1 MDTTAAGT
9 PAPMTPPAQQS
20 ATASANAAPAPT
32 LKAPAPDEVAAVMPE
47 NAGNRNPQGDKYKQ
61 EVASLLDAYEA
72 KQARVSAE
80 REAERQA
87 KPPEPEGLREG
98 ESWDAIYKDQSPEVQ
113 RAMAEVRKM
122 VTRKTQEVAAEKR
135 KLEAQNKA
143 LLESGLINE
152 LSQQAGQMPE
162 DFDPFN
168 PDHLSQVIEAK
179 VAARLKQVLEP
190 LHQQHQQHEASARYQ
205 TFREQHPDLVEN
217 PEIKTGVYKA
227 LQADP
232 TLKLEAAYWM
242 VKGKTYD
249 QQKRADEEQRA
260 VRRRAAQRA
269 AQVPAAGR
277 RPGNQVLDHDLKDLP
292 AWAIYER
299 LKAQQT

>member
-98 ESWDAIYKDQSPEVQ
+98 GFSSPGGIFNQ
-113 RAMAEVRKM
+113 NMPAG
-122 VTRKTQEVAAEKR
+122 EKR
-135 KLEAQNKA
+135 RECEFNLN
-143 LLESGLINE
+143 LLIAYDVINCI
-152 LSQQAGQMPE
+152 
-162 DFDPFN
+162 N
-168 PDHLSQVIEAK
+168 
-179 VAARLKQVLEP
+179 
-190 LHQQHQQHEASARYQ
+190 
-205 TFREQHPDLVEN
+205 
-217 PEIKTGVYKA
+217 
-227 LQADP
+227 
-232 TLKLEAAYWM
+232 
-242 VKGKTYD
+242 
-249 QQKRADEEQRA
+249 DE
-260 VRRRAAQRA
+260 
-269 AQVPAAGR
+269 G
-277 RPGNQVLDHDLKDLP
+277 
-292 AWAIYER
+292 
-299 LKAQQT
+299 